1 MVEGKTAQHPVA
13 VFLLLFG
20 FGAMSGCE
28 CRPAEL
34 LFGGQPDSN
43 DLRKES
49 VDGSAADAGRFR
61 KMECKVSYTYDVG
74 WRDRKLIES
83 SPGRFGYE
91 GDGVVASAEIAA
103 DKSSARLLLT
113 DQRNGGVTTAK
124 LDTFAEKGF
133 VALHYDNRDRGL
145 AMYLIVN
152 LECSEFFRG

>member
-103 DKSSARLLLT
+103 ATDTAASRAARTRTWAPRASAADARPPAFT
-113 DQRNGGVTTAK
+113 R
-124 LDTFAEKGF
+124 
-133 VALHYDNRDRGL
+133 R
-145 AMYLIVN
+145 
-152 LECSEFFRG
+152 